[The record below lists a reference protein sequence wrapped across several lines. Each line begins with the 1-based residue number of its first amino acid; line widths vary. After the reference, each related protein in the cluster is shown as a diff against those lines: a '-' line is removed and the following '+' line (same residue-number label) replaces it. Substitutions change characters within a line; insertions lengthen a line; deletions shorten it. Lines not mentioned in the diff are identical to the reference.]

1 MAVELF
7 FILFFGLGRLLHP
20 ENKIKKA
27 GTNSPTPHFSCGGT
41 PKLCIF
47 AFYIIFMI
55 EIGKYNRLTILRDT
69 KVGLFLGNPNADAD
83 GNDGILL
90 PNKYVPE
97 VFEIGDELSVFVY
110 LDHEERPVA
119 TTLEPYILLNE
130 FALLRVNYVNQIGA
144 FLDWGMEKDILV
156 PFKEQARPMEKGKRY
171 LVYLYIDEKTNRLVA
186 SSKTN
191 QFLKNDNIDVWAGDE
206 VDLIVSHI
214 TDLGINVI
222 INEQYKGLLYKDEV
236 YDDAIRTGDRLR
248 GFIKSIR
255 PDNKIDV
262 VLQKPGYEGVEPNA
276 EKILNELRASR
287 GFLRLND
294 NSHPED
300 IKTVLKMS
308 KKTFKKA
315 IGALYREKL
324 IEIKE
329 DGIYLI
335 IAADK

>member
-1 MAVELF
+1 
-7 FILFFGLGRLLHP
+7 
-20 ENKIKKA
+20 
-27 GTNSPTPHFSCGGT
+27 
-41 PKLCIF
+41 
-47 AFYIIFMI
+47 MI
-55 EIGKYNRLTILRDT
+55 EIGKYNTLTILRDT
-69 KVGLFLGNPNADAD
+69 KVGLFLGNPVTDPEGIED
-83 GNDGILL
+83 ILL
-90 PNKYVPE
+90 PNKYVPQK
-97 VFEIGDELSVFVY
+97 FDIGDELIVFVY

-130 FALLRVNYVNQIGA
+130 FALLRVNYVNQVGA
-144 FLDWGMEKDILV
+144 FMDWGMEKDILV

-171 LVYLYIDEKTNRLVA
+171 LVYLYMDEKTNRLVA

-191 QFLKNDNIDVWAGDE
+191 QFLNNENLTIEKGAE

-214 TDLGINVI
+214 TELGINVI
-222 INEQYKGLLYKDEV
+222 INEKHKGLLYKDEV
-236 YDDAIRTGDRLR
+236 YDDAIRTGDRMI
-248 GFIKSIR
+248 GYIKNIR

-262 VLQKPGYEGVEPNA
+262 SLQKQGYENVEPNA
-276 EKILNELRASR
+276 EKILDELRASR

-324 IEIKE
+324 IEIKD

-335 IAADK
+335 KE

>member
-1 MAVELF
+1 
-7 FILFFGLGRLLHP
+7 
-20 ENKIKKA
+20 
-27 GTNSPTPHFSCGGT
+27 
-41 PKLCIF
+41 
-47 AFYIIFMI
+47 MI
-55 EIGKYNRLTILRDT
+55 QIGKYNTLTILRDT
-69 KVGLFLGNPNADAD
+69 KVGLFLGDPERDPEGIHD
-83 GNDGILL
+83 ILL
-90 PNKYVPE
+90 PNKYVPKE
-97 VFEIGDELSVFVY
+97 FEIGQLLTVFVY
-110 LDHEERPVA
+110 LDHEQRPIA

-130 FALLRVNYVNQIGA
+130 FALLRVNYINNVGA
-144 FLDWGMEKDILV
+144 FMDWGMEKDILV

-191 QFLKNDNIDVWAGDE
+191 QFLSNDQLTVAKGDE

-214 TDLGINVI
+214 TELGINVI
-222 INEQYKGLLYKDEV
+222 INERHKGLLYKDEV

-248 GFIKSIR
+248 GYIKNIR
-255 PDNKIDV
+255 PDHKIDV
-262 VLQKPGYEGVEPNA
+262 SLQIQGYQNIEPNA
-276 EKILNELRASR
+276 EKILNELRANR
-287 GFLRLND
+287 GFIRLND

-315 IGALYREKL
+315 IGALYKEKQ

-335 IAADK
+335 S

>member
-1 MAVELF
+1 
-7 FILFFGLGRLLHP
+7 
-20 ENKIKKA
+20 
-27 GTNSPTPHFSCGGT
+27 
-41 PKLCIF
+41 
-47 AFYIIFMI
+47 MI
-55 EIGKYNRLTILRDT
+55 AIGKYNTLTILRDT
-69 KVGLFLGNPNADAD
+69 KVGLFLGNPTQDPEGIHD
-83 GNDGILL
+83 ILL

-97 VFEIGDELSVFVY
+97 HFEIDDELTVFVY

-130 FALLRVNYVNQIGA
+130 FALLRVNYVNQVGA
-144 FLDWGMEKDILV
+144 FMDWGMEKDILV

-171 LVYLYIDEKTNRLVA
+171 LVYLYMDEKTNRLVA

-191 QFLKNDNIDVWAGDE
+191 QFLNNENLTVENGEE

-214 TDLGINVI
+214 TEIGINVI
-222 INEQYKGLLYKDEV
+222 INEKHKGLVYKDEV
-236 YDDAIRTGDRLR
+236 YDDAIRTGDRMV
-248 GFIKSIR
+248 GYIKTIR

-262 VLQKPGYEGVEPNA
+262 SLQKLGYENIEPNA
-276 EKILNELRASR
+276 QKILDELKASR

-315 IGALYREKL
+315 IGALYKDQL
-324 IEIKE
+324 ISIKE

-335 IAADK
+335 KE

>member
-1 MAVELF
+1 
-7 FILFFGLGRLLHP
+7 
-20 ENKIKKA
+20 
-27 GTNSPTPHFSCGGT
+27 
-41 PKLCIF
+41 
-47 AFYIIFMI
+47 MI
-55 EIGKYNRLTILRDT
+55 EIGKYNTLTILRDT
-69 KVGLFLGNPNADAD
+69 KVGLFLGNETEDPD
-83 GNDGILL
+83 GIHDILL
-90 PNKYVPE
+90 PNKYVPNQFE
-97 VFEIGDELSVFVY
+97 VGDELTVFVY

-130 FALLRVNYVNQIGA
+130 FALLRVNYVNQVGA
-144 FLDWGMEKDILV
+144 FMDWGMEKDILV

-171 LVYLYIDEKTNRLVA
+171 LVYLYMDEKTNRLVA

-191 QFLKNDNIDVWAGDE
+191 QFLNNETLTVDNGEE

-214 TDLGINVI
+214 TEIGINVI
-222 INEQYKGLLYKDEV
+222 INEQYKGLVYKDEV
-236 YDDAIRTGDRLR
+236 YDDAIRTGDRMR
-248 GFIKSIR
+248 GYIKTIR

-262 VLQKPGYEGVEPNA
+262 SLHKLGYQNIEPNA
-276 EKILNELRASR
+276 QKILDELKASR

-315 IGALYREKL
+315 IGSLYKDRK
-324 IEIKE
+324 IEMKD

-335 IAADK
+335 SE

>member
-1 MAVELF
+1 ML
-7 FILFFGLGRLLHP
+7 
-20 ENKIKKA
+20 
-27 GTNSPTPHFSCGGT
+27 
-41 PKLCIF
+41 
-47 AFYIIFMI
+47 

-69 KVGLFLGNPNADAD
+69 KVGLFLGNEIDD
-83 GNDGILL
+83 KDDILL

-97 VFEIGDELSVFVY
+97 HFEIGEELTVFVY

-119 TTLEPYILLNE
+119 TTLEPYIILNE
-130 FALLRVNYVNQIGA
+130 FALLRVNYINQIGA
-144 FLDWGMEKDILV
+144 FMDWGLEKDILV

-171 LVYLYIDEKTNRLVA
+171 LVYLYMDQKTNRLVA

-191 QFLKNDNIDVWAGDE
+191 QFLNNDNLTVTKFEE

-214 TDLGINVI
+214 TEIGINVI
-222 INEQYKGLLYKDEV
+222 INEQHKGLLYKDEV
-236 YDDAIRTGDRLR
+236 YDDSIRTGDRMR
-248 GFIKSIR
+248 GYIKNIR
-255 PDNKIDV
+255 PDGKIDV
-262 VLQKPGYEGVEPNA
+262 TINKIGYDNIEPNA
-276 EKILNELRASR
+276 ELILNELRASR

-315 IGALYREKL
+315 IGALYKDQL

-329 DGIYLI
+329 DGIYL
-335 IAADK
+335 KTEN